1 MPSMP
6 AASSTS
12 SWRPEAG
19 TPPCRSVF
27 PSTQLPWWPRATI
40 YDDMIRYALICD
52 NAHEFESW
60 FASSAGFEDQVKRG
74 FVTCPVCNSAK
85 VERAVMAPNVARTD
99 LGPKA
104 PQPAVEVSAPAAPT
118 PAPVA
123 LMSEKEKAFREMVT
137 ALHRHVSENAEH
149 VGKRFADEALKI
161 HHGEAEE
168 RAIYGEATPDDAQM
182 LHEEGVDFLPLPRLP
197 GSGN

>member
-1 MPSMP
+1 
-6 AASSTS
+6 
-12 SWRPEAG
+12 
-19 TPPCRSVF
+19 
-27 PSTQLPWWPRATI
+27 
-40 YDDMIRYALICD
+40 MIRYTLICD

-74 FVTCPVCNSAK
+74 FVTCPVCDSAR

-99 LGPKA
+99 LGPKM
-104 PQPAVEVSAPAAPT
+104 PGPAAEAPAPMVAA

-123 LMSEKEKAFREMVT
+123 LMSEKEQAFREMVT
-137 ALHRHVSENAEH
+137 ALHRQVSENAEH

-161 HHGEAEE
+161 HHGEAQE
-168 RAIYGEATPDDAQM
+168 RAIYGEATPDDARM
-182 LHEEGVDFLPLPRLP
+182 LHEEGVEFLPLPRLP

>member
-1 MPSMP
+1 
-6 AASSTS
+6 
-12 SWRPEAG
+12 
-19 TPPCRSVF
+19 
-27 PSTQLPWWPRATI
+27 
-40 YDDMIRYALICD
+40 MIRYSLICD
-52 NAHEFESW
+52 AAHEFESW
-60 FASSAGFEDQVKRG
+60 FASSASFEEQAKRG

-99 LGPKA
+99 LGPKVPGPVVEA
-104 PQPAVEVSAPAAPT
+104 PAPAAAA

-123 LMSEKEKAFREMVT
+123 LMSEKEQAFREMVT

-149 VGKRFADEALKI
+149 VGPRFADEALKI

-168 RAIYGEATPDDAQM
+168 RAIYGEATPADARM
-182 LHEEGVDFLPLPRLP
+182 LHEEGVEFLPLPRLP